1 MDYFIQLLIIL
12 VLVCLMIHIFY
23 NSHIDIAYKHTIIQH
38 SFNKN
43 KYIIYEIKNVLNKE
57 ECDIIMQISKNRL
70 VRSSVISN
78 NPISDIRTSKNTF
91 LHKSNEKLPINDI
104 LEKIDNLTVKISGKP
119 IENQEPLQV
128 VKYDKDQQYKSHY
141 DCCVPHESE
150 LCIEDAKKFGYR
162 HSTFLLYL
170 NDVEHGGE
178 TEFPLLKYKFKPK
191 MGCGIF
197 FFNLVKDESK
207 FHVLSKHAG
216 LPPLQDEKWVCNK
229 WVRTK
234 RYN

>member
-12 VLVCLMIHIFY
+12 VLVCLLIHALY
-23 NSHIDIAYKHTIIQH
+23 NYRIDTKYKHTLTQH
-38 SFNKN
+38 SFNN
-43 KYIIYEIKNVLNKE
+43 NEYIIYEIDNVLTKA
-57 ECDIIMQISKNRL
+57 ECELIIQTSKDRL
-70 VRSSVISN
+70 VRSSVIST

-91 LHKSNEKLPINDI
+91 LHKSKEKIPINDI

-128 VKYDKDQQYKSHY
+128 VKYNKNQQYKNHY
-141 DCCVPHESE
+141 DCCVPHDSE
-150 LCIEDAKKFGYR
+150 LCIEDARKFGYR

-170 NDVEHGGE
+170 NDVENGGE
-178 TEFPLLKYKFKPK
+178 TSFPLLNYKFKPR

-197 FFNLVKDESK
+197 FFNLNKDESK
-207 FHVLSKHAG
+207 FNVLSKHAG

-229 WVRTK
+229 WIRTK
-234 RYN
+234 QYR